1 MVLNPEAKVRL
12 LTRMGGS
19 INFSTTSLIL
29 IISLTCPILSAQTGG
44 APPAPS
50 QGHISVDGDISPI
63 DMPMF
68 TCTPVASFKD
78 GDKVPALISDNEA
91 WSVTTKPL
99 QLGTKSVSF
108 PILAT
113 IKNVAGE
120 TEVLVPAILKIK
132 TQINP
137 GAPLHTNG
145 LQVTTTRT
153 LKAGELLAVLAVGDS
168 VISLEA
174 SSNPQNPADLKPSF
188 TIFPDDCPAAEQAS
202 HIAAWA
208 MELKHVKN

>member
-1 MVLNPEAKVRL
+1 MEILANIRGSMNLNTA
-12 LTRMGGS
+12 
-19 INFSTTSLIL
+19 SLIL
-29 IISLTCPILSAQTGG
+29 ILTLACPILSAQAAG

-50 QGHISVDGDISPI
+50 QGDISVDGDISPI
-63 DMPMF
+63 DMPAF
-68 TCTPVASFKD
+68 TCTPVAIFKH

-99 QLGTKSVSF
+99 LLGTKSVSF
-108 PILAT
+108 PFLAT
-113 IKNVAGE
+113 IKNGAGE

-153 LKAGELLAVLAVGDS
+153 LKAGELLPVLAVGDS
-168 VISLEA
+168 VMSLEA